1 MSLTPVVVEKEN
13 ISELVFPKED
23 VLKDPEDVK
32 KRSRDLED
40 ALKLGNLE
48 RLKIKIIFEDSEGLK
63 QVETTVW
70 GVTVERIILKKGI
83 LLPIRRIRE
92 VII

>member
-1 MSLTPVVVEKEN
+1 MSDKPIVIEKEQVAG
-13 ISELVFPKED
+13 LKFPKED
-23 VLKDPEDVK
+23 VLKNPEDIK
-32 KRSRDLED
+32 KRLHDLEN

-48 RLKIKIIFEDSEGLK
+48 RIKIRIIFEDSIGVK

-70 GVTVERIILKKGI
+70 GVTAERIILKKG
-83 LLPIRRIRE
+83 LLIPIRRVKE